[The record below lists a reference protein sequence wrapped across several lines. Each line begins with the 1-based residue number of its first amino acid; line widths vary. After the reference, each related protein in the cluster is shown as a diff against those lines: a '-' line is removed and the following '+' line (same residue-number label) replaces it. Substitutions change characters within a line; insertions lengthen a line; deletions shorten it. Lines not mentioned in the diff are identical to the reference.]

1 MENDETSLSRAFSV
15 LALAARSRSNGGDE
29 SFGAEASTLPEKT
42 LIELHDVFGTIG
54 KSRGNQRFK
63 DNMWYPACSNAGSQS
78 FQDSVVSNAE
88 MWEELAR
95 QGISLVSVIQGLVV
109 AMDTG
114 GMLGLFSADVYLGL
128 MLAPGCPLYSLFSQ
142 VAFNSLLRC
151 IRHACKPAAT
161 PEQEGSVSGA
171 GTSKTKGKGRGGK
184 RKGKQGSDKLFG
196 SQESG
201 YDDEFFLPEAQN
213 NHTVSPQAAL
223 DDVLQLLMRL
233 QMTLRVFH
241 FKDHQESLRSLIE
254 LMIELPHLVSEMQI
268 EDLGGESRAKRTAQ
282 HHAFSSPLLTTCSLC
297 LKILKNLLD
306 PSHGKPMD
314 TAVVSFKL
322 LAPSIL
328 LIRAG
333 GNPHQRS
340 QIREQTLSF
349 ITVQLKRHPHPGL
362 RSVIAALP
370 RYLAMKAPEKTEPRA
385 LAVESILAIVKILA
399 IPDQRKFGHFV
410 AKLSRGKPRNRI
422 FAIDLAQSLLG
433 MLADPLGLDKE
444 EDCPNEECCLEEE
457 NAPMEEEIVPLED
470 NSKASDEVR
479 SAVHT
484 PSPGATGGAETKIW
498 WGTACLE
505 ALLHRCSDKIPAIRA
520 RALHNL
526 AQILEQLSADIQ
538 NRAVLQSLLGF
549 RSMAPPSNKEADY
562 SLRKAALL
570 NDWHTPGRSS
580 PNLGGQTPSPE
591 PSLVGPGASP
601 LTPGAGHG
609 DLGSLLRRRCFDDK
623 ATVRKATLLLM
634 TKSASLLGRPP
645 DETMLEA
652 MGSACADP
660 MVSIRK
666 AAMGA
671 LSEVMRKF
679 PAETKVVGEWFRSVM
694 PLVLDNESSIYEE
707 SLNLFEE
714 LVVDRVAAVA
724 SSKFLG
730 GGKLNPLHMDGNI
743 LKLSSEQELERRM
756 PPGVLV
762 VLKGMADDSAVATCI
777 KRVVTCLGKKKRLRA
792 GVVLALQNIITS
804 SRALW
809 CKTAATS
816 SQTCWIAPAGAWL
829 LLAEVSAFVPKA
841 VGWEFLRTH
850 WQLLEKEESI
860 SVLEAL
866 PSGKKKT
873 AVNFAAWAADR
884 VHLLQTIS
892 NVAVELP
899 PDAAADLAAELLERL
914 EGFSMDPTEV
924 GAHVKALHVLCIQKA
939 ASADEGD
946 RLVTTWVEE
955 LLEKA
960 GRVVTSYLSVC
971 TDSEPT
977 DIDTSLHTSKPGGNK
992 KYGAESCQR
1001 LNKSGRSTSTAVK
1014 TSGQIIPAIFTV
1026 GALVLIC
1033 PKLKLGN
1040 LATSLQALITS
1051 RKAGLKLYN
1060 QDGTFVSEDLARGV
1074 VAQAWVTLGKMC
1086 LANHELAKRCIPL
1099 FLQEF
1104 ERSESAPVRNNIMI
1118 AMSDFCVRYTSLID
1132 GYIHKLTKSLRDS
1145 CELVRRQGFVLLA
1158 QLLQRDYVKWRGTLF
1173 HRFLLA
1179 LVDDSEKIRQLANF
1193 LFSSILKSKAPLL
1206 AYNSFVETIFVLN
1219 DCHAHAGHINMLHIA
1234 ESERELFSLR
1244 GNTESNIEMRMHIY
1258 KCLLKQMA
1266 PEHVL
1271 ATSAKLCADIL
1282 AAAADG
1288 MLNLEDPTAQCV
1300 LEDSLKILAS
1310 KEMRI
1315 GANRGV
1321 AATENFEGEED
1332 GAAAFAAAKGRVV
1345 SQLAKRNLV
1354 QNAIP
1359 IFIELKRLLE
1369 SKNSPLTGMLMEC
1382 MRLML
1387 KEYKNEIEEILVADK
1402 QLQKEIMYDMQKHEA
1417 AKAKAKV
1424 VAAATAVLSPG
1435 SAGLRQRDGNTPVP
1449 PRSLS
1454 KKTPSAEKARSVPD
1468 GKENMLASNRKS
1480 IAEDQSSE
1488 QGPAKASAR
1497 LLNKR
1502 KTFLS
1507 PESSSRVR
1515 WLDQT
1520 QDLNL
1525 QVAHISSRSSRG
1537 AAPLMGISTPVNG
1550 LRPIYGGETS
1560 NAPIEGDFADR
1571 VHKEKSNMASAVA
1584 NVVAE
1589 ATAAAVLSE
1598 VARGTPTG
1606 PLQAMSIPRLQATV
1620 PSTVKKATFVSAC
1633 EAQGDVL
1640 ANGLPPED
1648 EALASLESVRRRQSF
1663 SSIDV
1668 PGSSS

>member
-1 MENDETSLSRAFSV
+1 MEDEESSLSRAFSV
-15 LALAARSRSNGGDE
+15 FALAARSCPSGRDGMPST
-29 SFGAEASTLPEKT
+29 EASSLPEET
-42 LIELHDVFGTIG
+42 LIELHDVFGAIG
-54 KSRGNQRFK
+54 KSQCASQRLK
-63 DNMWYPACSNAGSQS
+63 DNTWNPGCSNAG
-78 FQDSVVSNAE
+78 FQTSVVSGAE

-95 QGISLVSVIQGLVV
+95 QDISLASVIQGLIGS
-109 AMDTG
+109 METG
-114 GMLGLFSADVYLGL
+114 GKLGILSADVYLGF

-151 IRHACKPAAT
+151 MRHACKASAT
-161 PEQEGSVSGA
+161 PEQDGSASGA
-171 GTSKTKGKGRGGK
+171 GTGKTKGKGRGGK
-184 RKGKQGSDKLFG
+184 RKGKNGSDKSLE

-201 YDDEFFLPEAQN
+201 YDDDCFLPEAQK
-213 NHTVSPQAAL
+213 NHPVSPQAAL
-223 DDVLQLLMRL
+223 DDVLHLLKRL
-233 QMTLRVFH
+233 QGTLRVFH
-241 FKDHQESLRSLIE
+241 FKDHQESLKSLIE
-254 LMIELPHLVSEMQI
+254 FLIELPHLVSEMQI
-268 EDLGGESRAKRTAQ
+268 ADAGGESRAKRTAQ
-282 HHAFSSPLLTTCSLC
+282 HHVSSPLLTTCSLC
-297 LKILKNLLD
+297 LDILKNLLD
-306 PSHGKPMD
+306 PSHGNPMD
-314 TAVVSFKL
+314 TAVISFKL

-328 LIRAG
+328 LTRAG
-333 GNPHQRS
+333 GNPYQQG

-349 ITVQLKRHPHPGL
+349 ITIQLKRQPNPGL
-362 RSVIAALP
+362 RSVIGALP

-385 LAVESILAIVKILA
+385 LAVESVLAIVKILA
-399 IPDQRKFGHFV
+399 VPDQRKFGRFV
-410 AKLSRGKPRNRI
+410 AKLSRGKPRHRL
-422 FAIDLAQSLLG
+422 FAVDLAQSLLVP
-433 MLADPLGLDKE
+433 DPLGLDKE
-444 EDCPNEECCLEEE
+444 EDCPDEEFFSEEE
-457 NAPMEEEIVPLED
+457 NVPMEEETVQIED
-470 NSKASDEVR
+470 GNKGRNS
-479 SAVHT
+479 VHT
-484 PSPGATGGAETKIW
+484 PSPEACGSPDTKIW

-520 RALHNL
+520 RALNNL
-526 AQILEQLSADIQ
+526 AQVLEKLSSDIR

-549 RSMAPPSNKEADY
+549 GTMAPPRNKEAES

-570 NDWHTPGRSS
+570 NDWHTPGHSS

-623 ATVRKATLLLM
+623 VAVRKATLLLM

-679 PAETKVVGEWFRSVM
+679 PADTKVVGEWYQSVM
-694 PLVLDNESSIYEE
+694 PLVLDNESSIHEE
-707 SLNLFEE
+707 CLNVFEE

-730 GGKLNPLHMDGNI
+730 GGILNSLHMDRTI
-743 LKLSSEQELERRM
+743 LKLSSEQELEKRM

-762 VLKGMADDSAVATCI
+762 VLKGMAEDSAVAACI
-777 KRVVTCLGKKKRLRA
+777 KRVVTCLGKKKKLRA
-792 GVVLALQNIITS
+792 GIALALQNIITS
-804 SRALW
+804 SRTLW
-809 CKTAATS
+809 CSCNKEGTS
-816 SQTCWIAPAGAWL
+816 SQTCWTAPAGAWL

-850 WQLLEKEESI
+850 WQLLEREESMP
-860 SVLEAL
+860 VPGGL
-866 PSGKKKT
+866 PSGKK
-873 AVNFAAWAADR
+873 VNSVVHFADWAADR
-884 VHLLQTIS
+884 VHLLQAIS

-924 GAHVKALHVLCIQKA
+924 GAHVKALHVLCIHKA
-939 ASADEGD
+939 NSADEGD
-946 RLVTTWVEE
+946 RLVTIWVEE

-960 GRVVTSYLSVC
+960 GLVVTSYLSAC
-971 TDSEPT
+971 ANSEPT
-977 DIDTSLHTSKPGGNK
+977 EIHLSLRTSKSGGSKDGADSCERHINK
-992 KYGAESCQR
+992 
-1001 LNKSGRSTSTAVK
+1001 GRSTSTGVK
-1014 TSGQIIPAIFTV
+1014 TSNQIIPAIFTI
-1026 GALVLIC
+1026 GALVLIS
-1033 PKLKLGN
+1033 PKLNFGN
-1040 LATSLQALITS
+1040 LATSLQAIISS

-1060 QDGTFVSEDLARGV
+1060 QNESCVSEDLARGV

-1104 ERSESAPVRNNIMI
+1104 EQSESAPVRNNIMI

-1193 LFSSILKSKAPLL
+1193 LFSSILKTKAPLL

-1219 DCHAHAGHINMLHIA
+1219 DCHAHAGHIDILHVT

-1244 GNTESNIEMRMHIY
+1244 GNSYSKIEMRMHIY

-1315 GANRGV
+1315 GGNRG
-1321 AATENFEGEED
+1321 AAAAENFEREED

-1382 MRLML
+1382 MRVML

-1435 SAGLRQRDGNTPVP
+1435 SAGLRQRDGNTAVP
-1449 PRSLS
+1449 PRSLL
-1454 KKTPSAEKARSVPD
+1454 KKTPSAEKSRRVAD
-1468 GKENMLASNRKS
+1468 GKENMVASKGKS
-1480 IAEDQSSE
+1480 IADGQSVE
-1488 QGPAKASAR
+1488 QGPAKASTG
-1497 LLNKR
+1497 LLSKR

-1507 PESSSRVR
+1507 PETSSRVR

-1520 QDLNL
+1520 PDLSSHA
-1525 QVAHISSRSSRG
+1525 AHIPRSLSRG
-1537 AAPLMGISTPVNG
+1537 AAPVVGISTPVNG
-1550 LRPIYGGETS
+1550 LRPAYDGETS
-1560 NAPIEGDFADR
+1560 SAPVEGSFADR
-1571 VHKEKSNMASAVA
+1571 LQKVQSNMASAVA

-1620 PSTVKKATFVSAC
+1620 PSTVKKATFLNSC
-1633 EAQGDVL
+1633 EEQEDVP
-1640 ANGLPPED
+1640 ANGLLSHED
-1648 EALASLESVRRRQSF
+1648 EAMASLESVRRRQSF